1 MNRFKSL
8 LVLILSVLLLSCN
21 MPGNNS
27 DDDVSSDFYKNITI
41 NKNIITIE
49 WKPVAGAKSYKFYSA
64 LTDDTSVS
72 VKDMVSYITPDII
85 SETSFTIT
93 CVNSGNLFYYV
104 EAYGEHDILLARADK
119 VEYKKYD
126 ASFDWVKTSC
136 KKNESEA
143 TLDLYWSDK
152 NGANLYRL
160 YYLETEKSSGVTFD
174 EIIAAKSFLDI
185 EESYAH
191 LIDFSFDKNYWF
203 AIVSYYVDSDGTEYE
218 MYQNKN
224 VYGPVLF
231 KNPAEFDLQEIYQE
245 KDRVYLYWDKCSLAD
260 HYVVY
265 YGNNSDKRSGF
276 DKNYDNG
283 NYESYSL
290 KSCGAS
296 FLVQETG
303 TVYYYMV
310 VAYDK
315 DDKKLSEIKYGVVQ
329 CYVAKGYVAPSENVE
344 KFSFNS
350 ISPVGNRISLSWDKI
365 SRAEK
370 YVVYCY
376 VDLYSGN
383 YTPSEIMQKASE
395 MKNAT
400 SNKYFWEVKASD
412 RGYYGHFAVAAYSA
426 TGRLIGISSSQQVIF
441 FQRN

>member
-1 MNRFKSL
+1 
-8 LVLILSVLLLSCN
+8 
-21 MPGNNS
+21 MPGNPS
-27 DDDVSSDFYKNITI
+27 GDDDPVGFYKNVTI
-41 NKNIITIE
+41 DKNKITIE
-49 WKPVAGAKSYKFYSA
+49 WNPVAGATSYKFYSA
-64 LTDDTSVS
+64 LTNDTSVS
-72 VKDMVSYITPDII
+72 VKDMVSYITPDIT

-104 EAYGEHDILLARADK
+104 EAYGEHNILLARADK

-126 ASFDWVKTSC
+126 ASFDWIKSSC
-136 KKNESEA
+136 KKNESDA
-143 TLDLYWSDK
+143 SLDLSWSDG
-152 NGANLYRL
+152 NGANLYRI
-160 YYLETEKSSGVTFD
+160 YYLETNKTNGVTFD
-174 EIIAAKSFLDI
+174 EIIATNNYI
-185 EESYAH
+185 EKTSTN
-191 LIDFSFDKNYWF
+191 DKLGIKKYNINFWF

-231 KNPAEFDLQEIYQE
+231 KNPVEFDLQEIYQE
-245 KDRVYLYWDKCSLAD
+245 KDRVYLCWDKCSLAD

-283 NYESYSL
+283 NYESFKVTST
-290 KSCGAS
+290 GAS
-296 FLVQETG
+296 FLVQETE

-329 CYVAKGYVAPSENVE
+329 CYVAKRYVDPSENIQ

-350 ISPVGNRISLSWDKI
+350 ISPAGNRISLSWDKI
-365 SRAEK
+365 SMAEK
-370 YVVYCY
+370 YEVYCY

-395 MKNAT
+395 SKTAN
-400 SNKYFWEVKASD
+400 SNTYFWEVKSTD
-412 RGYYGHFAVAAYSA
+412 RGYYGHFAIAAYSSS
-426 TGRLIGISSSQQVIF
+426 GRLIGVSGSQQVIF
-441 FQRN
+441 FQRK